1 MADKKITALTE
12 LASSDLASTDLLHIV
27 ENPGSTPVNKK
38 ITLASVFNAI
48 PTFIGLNSTEDL
60 GNAQSAQASTTTAI
74 SFVDCTSGTTT
85 VALGDAT
92 NVGQIKTIV
101 IDTGANDCVITPAD
115 MMGTGANITMD
126 DQGDTVSLMWM
137 GTSWA
142 IIGSG
147 NGGTYTGAAGVSV
160 TVA

>member
-48 PTFIGLNSTEDL
+48 PTFIGLNSTEDM
-60 GNAQSAQASTTTAI
+60 GAASGAASLTTAI
-74 SFVDCTSGTTT
+74 SFLDCTSATT
-85 VALGDAT
+85 VQLGDAT
-92 NVGQIKTIV
+92 NVGQVKTIV
-101 IDTGANDCVITPAD
+101 IDTGAANAVITPTD
-115 MMGTGANITMD
+115 FLGTGTTITMD

-137 GTSWA
+137 GTGWA

-147 NGGTYTGAAGVSV
+147 GGGTYAVADGGAV

>member
-48 PTFIGLNSTEDL
+48 PTFIGLNSTDDL
-60 GNAQSAQASTTTAI
+60 ADGYQGAASPTTAI
-74 SFVDCTSGTTT
+74 TLINTSTQAAAISLADSTS
-85 VALGDAT
+85 
-92 NVGQIKTIV
+92 VGQIKTFV
-101 IDTGANDCVITPAD
+101 HDAGTGNAVITPANLL
-115 MMGTGANITMD
+115 GAATTITTNAI
-126 DQGDTVSLMWM
+126 GETVSLQWA
-137 GTSWA
+137 GTAWA

-147 NGGTYTGAAGVSV
+147 AAASNVSDL
-160 TVA
+160 TDP

>member
-48 PTFIGLNSTEDL
+48 PTFIGLNSTEDM
-60 GNAQSAQASTTTAI
+60 GAANA
-74 SFVDCTSGTTT
+74 
-85 VALGDAT
+85 
-92 NVGQIKTIV
+92 
-101 IDTGANDCVITPAD
+101 VITPTD
-115 MMGTGANITMD
+115 FLGTGTTITMD

-137 GTSWA
+137 GTGWA

-147 NGGTYTGAAGVSV
+147 GGGTYAVADGGAV

>member
-38 ITLASVFNAI
+38 ITLASIFNAI
-48 PTFIGLNSTEDL
+48 PTFIGLNSKEETAS
-60 GNAQSAQASTTTAI
+60 GFASAASATTAI
-74 SFVDCTSGTTT
+74 TVLNCTSANAVSLADSTS
-85 VALGDAT
+85 
-92 NVGQIKTIV
+92 VGQIKTFV
-101 IDTGANDCVITPAD
+101 VGTGAAGAVITPAD
-115 MMGTGANITMD
+115 MLNGSTVTIDAL
-126 DQGDTVSLMWM
+126 GDTVSLMWT
-137 GTSWA
+137 GSTWV

-147 NGGTYTGAAGVSV
+147 AGGSHTGAAGVAT

>member
-60 GNAQSAQASTTTAI
+60 ADGYQGAASTTTAI
-74 SFVDCTSGTTT
+74 SLINTSTQAAAISLADSTS
-85 VALGDAT
+85 
-92 NVGQIKTIV
+92 VGQVKTFV
-101 IDTGANDCVITPAD
+101 IDTGADGTDASAAVITPAD
-115 MMGTGANITMD
+115 LLGGATTITLD
-126 DQGDTVSLMWM
+126 DVGATVSLMWM
-137 GTSWA
+137 GTGWS

-147 NGGTYTGAAGVSV
+147 NSVSN
-160 TVA
+160 VAV

>member
-60 GNAQSAQASTTTAI
+60 ADGAQTQASTSTAI
-74 SFVDCTSGTTT
+74 TLLNCSTQACAIALADSTS
-85 VALGDAT
+85 
-92 NVGQIKTIV
+92 VGQVKTLV
-101 IDTGANDCVITPAD
+101 IDTGNENAVITPVD
-115 MMGTGANITMD
+115 LLGGATTITMD
-126 DQGDTVSLMWM
+126 DLGDTVSLMWM
-137 GTSWA
+137 GTGWA

-147 NGGTYTGAAGVSV
+147 SSATDV
-160 TVA
+160 TIS